1 MEDFDDKLQTEIIA
15 EEDRLFM
22 SQVICEEADL
32 FYMDCYLRELFSQ
45 KIIE

>member
-1 MEDFDDKLQTEIIA
+1 MEDIDDKIQTEIIA

-32 FYMDCYLRELFSQ
+32 FYMDCYLREMFS
-45 KIIE
+45 KE

>member
-1 MEDFDDKLQTEIIA
+1 MEDIDSKATLEMVS

-32 FYMDCYLRELFSQ
+32 FYMDCYLRELLR
-45 KIIE
+45 KER

>member
-32 FYMDCYLRELFSQ
+32 FNMDCYLRELFSQ